1 MMNKQNKLT
10 QLAVVY
16 HPGETLGEKL
26 KEMGMSIKEFAVRTT
41 KPEKTIIAVI
51 KGSSSIT
58 SEMAVSF
65 ENVTKIPA
73 RVWLNMQRMYD
84 EYQVRVR
91 REKDATL
98 SAEWMRKFPIAEMT
112 NRGWIPLCQTVE
124 QKVNTLYVY
133 FGISSK
139 KAWDDYYINQELKV
153 AFRISLAH
161 TKEPYAISAWLRQGE
176 LQASSIALNS
186 TFSVNKLKSAL
197 QDIKKIMVEASED
210 FYDKL
215 QNICASVGI
224 KLINTQCL
232 PKAPINGATR
242 WINDTP
248 VIQLSNRY
256 KRYDI
261 FWFTFFHEIGHILL
275 HGKKAIFLEES
286 VSTGLEKDK
295 EMEADAFAANILLS
309 KEQEE
314 YIVSNGNYT
323 VKAISDAA
331 KKFNTHPSVI
341 VGRLQH
347 LKLIKYW
354 QDQSLM
360 RKVELF

>member
-1 MMNKQNKLT
+1 MNKQNKLT

-51 KGSSSIT
+51 KGTSSIT

-84 EYQVRVR
+84 EYLVRVK
-91 REKDATL
+91 REKDAAL
-98 SAEWMRKFPIAEMT
+98 SAEWMRKFPMSEMV
-112 NRGWIPLCQTVE
+112 NRGWIVPCTTVD
-124 QKVNTLYVY
+124 QKVNALYNY
-133 FGISSK
+133 FGISSE
-139 KAWDDYYINQELKV
+139 KAWNDYYINQELKV

-161 TKEPYAISAWLRQGE
+161 TKDPYAVSAWLRQGE
-176 LQASSIALNS
+176 LQAMSQTLDC
-186 TFSVNKLKSAL
+186 TFSEKKLRNAL
-197 QDIKKIMVEASED
+197 HEMKQIMVEAADD
-210 FYDKL
+210 FYNKL
-215 QNICASVGI
+215 QSLCASIGI
-224 KLINTQCL
+224 KLLNTQCL

-286 VSTGLEKDK
+286 VSTELEKDK
-295 EMEADAFAANILLS
+295 EAEADAFAANILLP
-309 KEQEE
+309 KNEEQEIIAAKDFSPNA
-314 YIVSNGNYT
+314 IVS
-323 VKAISDAA
+323 AA
-331 KKFNTHPSVI
+331 YKYSTHPSVI
-341 VGRLQH
+341 VGRLQY
-347 LKLIKYW
+347 LKHIKYW

-360 RKVELF
+360 RKVEL

>member
-1 MMNKQNKLT
+1 MNKQYKLT

-51 KGSSSIT
+51 KGTSSIT

-73 RVWLNMQRMYD
+73 RIWLNMQRMYD
-84 EYQVRVR
+84 EYLVRIK
-91 REKDATL
+91 REKDAAL
-98 SAEWMRKFPIAEMT
+98 SVEWMRKFPISEMV
-112 NRGWIPLCQTVE
+112 NRGWIMQCSTID
-124 QKVNTLYVY
+124 QKVNALYNY
-133 FGISSK
+133 FGVSSE
-139 KAWDDYYINQELKV
+139 KAWNDYYINQELKV

-161 TKEPYAISAWLRQGE
+161 TKDPYAVSAWLRQGE
-176 LQASSIALNS
+176 LQAMSL
-186 TFSVNKLKSAL
+186 TLDCVFSEKKLRNAL
-197 QDIKKIMVEASED
+197 QDMKQIMIEAADD
-210 FYDKL
+210 FYNKL
-215 QNICASVGI
+215 QSLCASIGI
-224 KLINTQCL
+224 KLLNIQCL

-286 VSTGLEKDK
+286 ISTELEKDK
-295 EMEADAFAANILLS
+295 EAEADAFAANILLS
-309 KEQEE
+309 KNEEQE
-314 YIVSNGNYT
+314 IIATKDYT
-323 VKAISDAA
+323 PKAIVAA
-331 KKFNTHPSVI
+331 ACKYSTHPSVI
-341 VGRLQH
+341 AGRLQY
-347 LKLIKYW
+347 LKLVKYW

-360 RKVELF
+360 RKVEL

>member
-1 MMNKQNKLT
+1 MNKQYKLT

-26 KEMGMSIKEFAVRTT
+26 KEMGMSIKEFAIRTT

-51 KGSSSIT
+51 KGTSSIT
-58 SEMAVSF
+58 TEMAVSF
-65 ENVTKIPA
+65 ENVTKVPA

-84 EYQVRVR
+84 EYMVRVK
-91 REKDATL
+91 REKDAAL
-98 SAEWMRKFPIAEMT
+98 SAEWMRKFPISEMV
-112 NRGWIPLCQTVE
+112 NRGWLVQCATVD
-124 QKVNTLYVY
+124 QKVNALYNY
-133 FGISSK
+133 FGISSE
-139 KAWDDYYINQELKV
+139 KAWNDYYINQELKV

-161 TKEPYAISAWLRQGE
+161 TKDPYAVSAWLRQGE
-176 LQASSIALNS
+176 LQAMTINLDNP
-186 TFSVNKLKSAL
+186 FSEKKLRNTISAMK
-197 QDIKKIMVEASED
+197 QIMAEAVDD
-210 FYDKL
+210 FYTKL
-215 QNICASVGI
+215 QKVCASIGI

-286 VSTGLEKDK
+286 VSTKLEKDK
-295 EMEADAFAANILLS
+295 EAEADAFAANVLLT
-309 KEQEE
+309 KNEEQEF
-314 YIVSNGNYT
+314 
-323 VKAISDAA
+323 ISAKDYCPKSVMDAA
-331 KKFNTHPSVI
+331 TKYSTHPSVI

-354 QDQSLM
+354 QNQSLM
-360 RKVELF
+360 KKVEL

>member
-1 MMNKQNKLT
+1 MNKQNKLT

-51 KGSSSIT
+51 KGTSSIT

-84 EYQVRVR
+84 EYLVRVK
-91 REKDATL
+91 REKDAAL
-98 SAEWMRKFPIAEMT
+98 SAEWMRKFPISEMVK
-112 NRGWIPLCQTVE
+112 RGWLVQCATAN
-124 QKVNTLYVY
+124 QKVNALYNY
-133 FGISSK
+133 FGISSE
-139 KAWDDYYINQELKV
+139 KAWNDYYINQELKV
-153 AFRISLAH
+153 AFRISLVH
-161 TKEPYAISAWLRQGE
+161 TKDPYAISAWLRQGE
-176 LQASSIALNS
+176 LQAKSMNVKEPFSEKKLRNAISSM
-186 TFSVNKLKSAL
+186 K
-197 QDIKKIMVEASED
+197 QIMAED
-210 FYDKL
+210 TDNFYTKL
-215 QNICASVGI
+215 QILCASIGI
-224 KLINTQCL
+224 KLLNTQCL

-242 WINDTP
+242 WINDIP

-286 VSTGLEKDK
+286 VSTELEKSK
-295 EMEADAFAANILLS
+295 EAEADIFATNVLLS
-309 KEQEE
+309 KNEE
-314 YIVSNGNYT
+314 L
-323 VKAISDAA
+323 AIISAKDYSPKSVVEAA
-331 KKFNTHPSVI
+331 IKYSTHPSII

-360 RKVELF
+360 KKVEL

>member
-1 MMNKQNKLT
+1 MNKQYKLT
-10 QLAVVY
+10 RLAVVY
-16 HPGETLGEKL
+16 HPGEILGEKL
-26 KEMGMSIKEFAVRTT
+26 KEMGMSIKEFAVRAT

-51 KGSSSIT
+51 KGASSIT

-73 RVWLNMQRMYD
+73 HVWLNKQRMYD
-84 EYQVRVR
+84 EYLVRVK
-91 REKDATL
+91 REKDAAL
-98 SAEWMRKFPIAEMT
+98 SAEWMRKFPISEMV
-112 NRGWIPLCQTVE
+112 NRGWLESCTTVD
-124 QKVNTLYVY
+124 QKVNALYNY
-133 FGISSK
+133 FGISSE
-139 KAWDDYYINQELKV
+139 KAWHDYYINQELKV

-161 TKEPYAISAWLRQGE
+161 TKDPYAISAWLRQGE
-176 LQASSIALNS
+176 LQAMTMNLESS
-186 TFSVNKLKSAL
+186 FSDKKLRGLLPAM
-197 QDIKKIMVEASED
+197 KKIMVEAADD
-210 FYDKL
+210 FYIKL
-215 QNICASVGI
+215 QMLCASIGI
-224 KLINTQCL
+224 KLVNTQCL
-232 PKAPINGATR
+232 PKAPINGTTR

-286 VSTGLEKDK
+286 VSTELEKEK
-295 EMEADAFAANILLS
+295 EIEADTFAANVLLS
-309 KEQEE
+309 KSEEQE
-314 YIVSNGNYT
+314 I
-323 VKAISDAA
+323 ISAKDYSPKSVVDAA
-331 KKFNTHPSVI
+331 TRYATHPSVI

-360 RKVELF
+360 KKVEL